1 MHMHFPIARIAGVLS
16 ALCLAVSVQA
26 QEAATAYPSK
36 PIHFIVPA
44 SAGGPSDVIARI
56 VGERLSAALG
66 QPVLV
71 ENRPGGSL
79 MLGTNAVAKAA
90 GDGYTLLFTTST
102 PIVMI
107 PATLKNV
114 PYDSVRE
121 LTTVAHIGT
130 TPLVL
135 YVSAS
140 VAAKNVKELADLA
153 KANAGGLSYGS
164 YGNGSSAHL
173 LGEYMNKQLGIKMI
187 HVPYKGVAPELQD
200 LAGGQITAAVADVGT
215 ASAFVKAGRIRPIA
229 VTGTERAK
237 NLPEVPTFAEQGIV
251 GMEPFSPWWGLF
263 APAST
268 PRPLVDKLAAE
279 VVKIVKS
286 PDFAAR
292 LIALGGEPTGLL
304 SAPAN
309 EMTRT
314 EVARWR
320 SIVGSLGDIKL
331 E

>member
-1 MHMHFPIARIAGVLS
+1 MSLHFPIAKFAAALGALS
-16 ALCLAVSVQA
+16 LLVSAQA
-26 QEAATAYPSK
+26 QDAATAYPGK
-36 PIHFIVPA
+36 PIRFVVPA
-44 SAGGPSDVIARI
+44 SAGGPSDVIARL
-56 VGERLSAALG
+56 VGERLSTVLG

-71 ENRPGGSL
+71 ENKPGASL
-79 MLGTNAVAKAA
+79 MLGTNEVAKAA

-114 PYDSVRE
+114 PYDPLRE
-121 LTTVAHIGT
+121 LTTVAHLGS

-135 YVSAS
+135 YVSSA

-153 KANAGGLSYGS
+153 KAKPGGLSYGS
-164 YGNGSSAHL
+164 YGLGSSAHL

-187 HVPYKGVAPELQD
+187 HAPYKGVAPQLQD
-200 LAGGQITAAVADVGT
+200 LAGGQITAGVADVGT
-215 ASAFVKAGRIRPIA
+215 ASAFVKSGRIRPIA
-229 VTGTERAK
+229 VTGTQRAK
-237 NLPEVPTFAEQGIV
+237 NLPDVPTFAEQGIV

-268 PRPLVDKLAAE
+268 PRPVVDKLAAE
-279 VVKIVKS
+279 IVKIVKS

-292 LIALGGEPTGLL
+292 FIALGGDPTGLS
-304 SAPAN
+304 SAEAN

-320 SIVGSLGDIKL
+320 SIVGSLGDLKF